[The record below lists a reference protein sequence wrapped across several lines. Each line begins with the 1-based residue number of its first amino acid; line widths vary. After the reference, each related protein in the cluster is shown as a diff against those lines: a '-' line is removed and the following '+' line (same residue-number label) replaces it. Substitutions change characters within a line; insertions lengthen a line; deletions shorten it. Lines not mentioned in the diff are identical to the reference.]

1 MNFWIFFL
9 KKLIWNYFFLFL
21 KIKKVHRSI
30 YRWKENGVLTNLGP
44 EGHPLRASSA
54 DNDNNERQ
62 QLDRR
67 QPNGRSNLNKLADG

>member
-1 MNFWIFFL
+1 M
-9 KKLIWNYFFLFL
+9 
-21 KIKKVHRSI
+21 
-30 YRWKENGVLTNLGP
+30 LTNLGP

>member
-1 MNFWIFFL
+1 M
-9 KKLIWNYFFLFL
+9 KLIFLFL
-21 KIKKVHRSI
+21 KIKKFIEAFTDGKRTVS
-30 YRWKENGVLTNLGP
+30 GMLTNLGP